1 MEFDELITQF
11 KAIQLKTVNKTQE
24 LILKNLFNEVKI
36 NEFCMTLLQEW
47 CKKNKKIDKIVEKQ
61 FEDDDFQT
69 FKESVEIAFKIFEI
83 KNDEPKQKEINPI
96 IRPENSNKKK
106 HKIEFIEEEEAGTG
120 DPEKVQTCEKKR
132 KKIGN
137 KFYYMYEGSNKVYDK
152 NNKLLGELI
161 DGKILEN

>member
-11 KAIQLKTVNKTQE
+11 KAIQLKTVNQTQE

-83 KNDEPKQKEINPI
+83 KNKTI
-96 IRPENSNKKK
+96 
-106 HKIEFIEEEEAGTG
+106 F
-120 DPEKVQTCEKKR
+120 KR
-132 KKIGN
+132 
-137 KFYYMYEGSNKVYDK
+137 
-152 NNKLLGELI
+152 
-161 DGKILEN
+161 